1 MLLAQLSF
9 FLLITMLILSLY
21 LLHTLNLLTYLLVL
35 VIRAIL
41 LGKTLNNKIEK
52 FLVSKFNIYEM
63 AIWKIISQT
72 EEEKYVVNW
81 YIFEYFDDS
90 FYLLELNSMEKMSLF
105 SSDLIKDKS
114 PLYLLSSSDIL
125 IKGLLPNPRPVSSK
139 QRNCCIYEKSMEPW
153 SGVGSSLQWWPTLI
167 RSW

>member
-1 MLLAQLSF
+1 MLAWSIYKSFLNFSSITSCTTF
-9 FLLITMLILSLY
+9 FLFINHNAYSV
-21 LLHTLNLLTYLLVL
+21 TLPPTHIELLVL

-41 LGKTLNNKIEK
+41 LGKTLNDKIEK
-52 FLVSKFNIYEM
+52 FLVSKFNTYEM

-90 FYLLELNSMEKMSLF
+90 FYLLDLSSMEKMSLF

-125 IKGLLPNPRPVSSK
+125 I
-139 QRNCCIYEKSMEPW
+139 
-153 SGVGSSLQWWPTLI
+153 
-167 RSW
+167 